1 MKLIRKEVRVKQK
14 SGFKLEDDIIEMLDR
29 IGRVKYKI
37 NTYGKRTQVLRMLIC
52 ETAEGLE
59 EEKEVGVR

>member
-1 MKLIRKEVRVKQK
+1 VKQK
-14 SGFKLEDDIIEMLDR
+14 SGFKLEDEIIEMLDR

-37 NTYGKRTQVLRMLIC
+37 NTNGKRTQVLRMLIC
-52 ETAEGLE
+52 ETFEGLK